1 MQLLPPFIFILIL
14 SAFSFRISSA
24 VVCRNG
30 QDAASKV
37 AYTLTVNKYSKP
49 GPAIFNTIEAAI
61 NTIPPNNDQWVRVF
75 ISPGIYNEKVSLLQ
89 YRHCIFLEGKGHHL
103 TIITYN
109 DHEETDQSATFTSYV
124 ENLIVKGITFKN
136 SFNRQGYLDF
146 YNKRTKG
153 EVKIKQAVAA
163 RIYGDKSAFYGCGF
177 IGFQDTLW
185 DATGRHY
192 YKNCYI
198 EGGVDFIWGTGQSI
212 YEDCLIN
219 ATAGTLLSPDS
230 VSYVTAQGRNSSGE
244 TSGFVFRR
252 GIVFGTGRIL
262 LGRAYGLYSR
272 VIFHNTILERAVA
285 PEGWDA
291 WNSKWHEDKLTYAE
305 VDCKG
310 PGSDTSKRV
319 KWMKKLRPSE
329 LYQFSTP
336 RFINQD
342 GWLDSQPL
350 S

>member
-1 MQLLPPFIFILIL
+1 MQLLLSPLIIFILIL
-14 SAFSFRISSA
+14 SAFSFRVWSD

-30 QDAASKV
+30 QDARSKV
-37 AYTLTVNKYSKP
+37 AYTLIVNKYSKP
-49 GPAIFNTIEAAI
+49 RPAIFNTIEAAI

-89 YRHCIFLEGKGHHL
+89 NNCIFLEGKGRHL

-109 DHEETDQSATFTSYV
+109 DHEATDQSATFTSYG
-124 ENLIVKGITFKN
+124 ENVIVKGITFKP
-136 SFNRQGYLDF
+136 
-146 YNKRTKG
+146 
-153 EVKIKQAVAA
+153 KIKQAVAA

-198 EGGVDFIWGTGQSI
+198 EGGVDFIWGNGQSI
-212 YEDCLIN
+212 YEVAHSGSLF
-219 ATAGTLLSPDS
+219 SPDS
-230 VSYVTAQGRNSSGE
+230 VSYVTAQGRSSPYE

-252 GIVFGTGRIL
+252 GAVFGTGKIF
-262 LGRAYGLYSR
+262 LGRAYGPYSR
-272 VIFHNTILERAVA
+272 VIFHRTTLGRAVA
-285 PEGWDA
+285 PEGWNA
-291 WNSKWHEDKLTYAE
+291 WNSKGHEDKLTYAE

-310 PGSDTSKRV
+310 PGSDKSKRV

-329 LYQFSTP
+329 LHQFTKS
-336 RFINQD
+336 RFINQN
-342 GWLDSQPL
+342 GWLESQPV
-350 S
+350 

>member
-1 MQLLPPFIFILIL
+1 MYSTKMQLLPPFIFILIL

-61 NTIPPNNDQWVRVF
+61 NTIPPNNDQW
-75 ISPGIYNEKVSLLQ
+75 
-89 YRHCIFLEGKGHHL
+89 
-103 TIITYN
+103 
-109 DHEETDQSATFTSYV
+109 
-124 ENLIVKGITFKN
+124 N